1 MTDELKKEIEGA
13 RRTFLHDLEHVQS
26 PEQLAALRERFLSRR
41 KGQVSLFLA
50 RLRECPPAE
59 KPVAGQEIN
68 RFKEFVEE
76 ALAGAEAARISA
88 SAPWSDPSLPA
99 SELPVGRLHLI
110 ADIQRRIED
119 IFQQL
124 GYEIATGPEVERD
137 EYNFTLLNFP
147 EHHPARDEQD
157 TFFLEG
163 HDDLLLRTHTSPM
176 QVRYML
182 EHTPPL
188 KIVSPGKAFRKDDP
202 DATHSPCFHQVEGLL
217 VDRGIHFSHLKG
229 TLEAF
234 CRSFYGPDVVLRF
247 RPGYF
252 PFTEPSAE
260 VDISCFLCAP
270 ADHRAPRQPNS
281 LPAGTSPA
289 GCSAPWQSNSF
300 PAGTSG
306 AGAPSAAGKAA
317 SPARSDCRVCKG
329 TGWLEILGSG
339 MVHPQVLR
347 NCRIDPEEYSGFAF
361 GMGIERVAM
370 VKYGVPDLRLLY
382 ENDLRLLGQ
391 FG

>member
-1 MTDELKKEIEGA
+1 MIDELKKEIEGA
-13 RRTFLHDLEHVQS
+13 RRSFVHELEQIQS
-26 PEQLAALRERFLSRR
+26 PEKLAALKERYLSRK
-41 KGQVSLFLA
+41 KGVVGQFLA
-50 RLRECPPAE
+50 RLKGFLRRREARWPGRPSTSSRNSSRRRWPPPAE
-59 KPVAGQEIN
+59 RRRRPPPP
-68 RFKEFVEE
+68 
-76 ALAGAEAARISA
+76 AANGC
-88 SAPWSDPSLPA
+88 DPSLPA
-99 SELPVGRLHLI
+99 SELPVGRFHLI
-110 ADIQRRIED
+110 ADIQRQIED
-119 IFQQL
+119 LFLNL
-124 GYEIATGPEVERD
+124 GYEIADGPEVELED
-137 EYNFTLLNFP
+137 YNFTKLNIP

-163 HDDLLLRTHTSPM
+163 FDDLVLRTHTSPM

-182 EHTPPL
+182 DHKPPL
-188 KIVSPGKAFRKDDP
+188 KIISPGKAFRKDDP

-260 VDISCFLCAP
+260 VDISCFMCCAATAKP
-270 ADHRAPRQPNS
+270 
-281 LPAGTSPA
+281 
-289 GCSAPWQSNSF
+289 
-300 PAGTSG
+300 
-306 AGAPSAAGKAA
+306 
-317 SPARSDCRVCKG
+317 DCRVCKG
-329 TGWLEILGSG
+329 SGWLEILGSG

-347 NCRIDPEEYSGFAF
+347 NCGIDPEEYSGFAF